1 MAEER
6 LQCFKLESSLMSGLF
21 LVFVDLIFGL
31 GVVQTAK
38 DTFAW
43 WAYPVYETSDERGR
57 DVPFCLDGIMASN

>member
-1 MAEER
+1 MP
-6 LQCFKLESSLMSGLF
+6 KLSHPSSVITDLF
-21 LVFVDLIFGL
+21 FVDLIFVL

-57 DVPFCLDGIMASN
+57 DVPFCLDGIMA

>member
-1 MAEER
+1 
-6 LQCFKLESSLMSGLF
+6 MSDHF
-21 LVFVDLIFGL
+21 LVFLLIWFFGL